1 VGERPTGTGLRPG
14 AVRDQNEG
22 VTDEPDARL
31 RLLLI
36 KFVCSFAWA
45 DLEVRAEER
54 RFVARLVERLELDA
68 NERLEVSGWLERPP
82 LPDSIDPMTIPSP
95 HRKSFLAA
103 IEGVVAAD
111 GEISDEERESLAVL
125 QDLLA

>member
-1 VGERPTGTGLRPG
+1 ML
-14 AVRDQNEG
+14 D
-22 VTDEPDARL
+22 DLDASQRL
-31 RLLLI
+31 QLM

-54 RFVARLVERLELDA
+54 SFVARLVERLDLDA
-68 NERLEVSGWLERPP
+68 RERRQVHRWLERPP
-82 LPDSIDPMTIPSP
+82 LPDSVDPMTIPP
-95 HRKSFLAA
+95 THRKSFLAA

-111 GEISDEERESLAVL
+111 GEISTEERESLAVL